1 MAVHFYTLAYITQH
15 QSANVTLR
23 LVILIALFVALLFTS
38 LRYLHNKMKTRLR
51 DLSIGLVVLFT
62 ILLGIN
68 VQDYMQSYR
77 DVSQAQMLS
86 KFFTSISIDHNV
98 PVKDI
103 VVNSTTLKDG
113 MIVRFNEED
122 YTVHLGDDNNTYT
135 LERTHVIDHH
145 VYID

>member
-1 MAVHFYTLAYITQH
+1 MHFYTLAYITQH

-23 LVILIALFVALLFTS
+23 LIILIAIFVALLFTS

-77 DVSQAQMLS
+77 DVSQAQMLN

-103 VVNSTTLKDG
+103 VVNSTTLKDS

-122 YTVHLGDDNNTYT
+122 YMVHLGDDNNTYT
-135 LERTHVIDHH
+135 LERTHIINHH

>member
-1 MAVHFYTLAYITQH
+1 VHFYTLAYITQH

>member
-1 MAVHFYTLAYITQH
+1 MHFYTLAYITQH

-103 VVNSTTLKDG
+103 VVNSTTLKDS

-122 YTVHLGDDNNTYT
+122 YTVHLSDDNNTYT

>member
-1 MAVHFYTLAYITQH
+1 MHFYTLAYITQH

-68 VQDYMQSYR
+68 VRDYMQSYR
-77 DVSQAQMLS
+77 DVSQAQMLN

-103 VVNSTTLKDG
+103 VVNSTTLKDS

-122 YTVHLGDDNNTYT
+122 YMVHLGDDNNTYT
-135 LERTHVIDHH
+135 LERTHIINHH

>member
-1 MAVHFYTLAYITQH
+1 MHFYTLAYITQH

-77 DVSQAQMLS
+77 DVSQTQMLS

>member
-1 MAVHFYTLAYITQH
+1 MHFYTLAYITQH

-86 KFFTSISIDHNV
+86 KFFASISIDHNV

>member
-1 MAVHFYTLAYITQH
+1 MHFYTLAYITQH

-135 LERTHVIDHH
+135 LERTHVIDYH

>member
-1 MAVHFYTLAYITQH
+1 MHFYTLAYITQH

-113 MIVRFNEED
+113 MIVRFNEE
-122 YTVHLGDDNNTYT
+122 
-135 LERTHVIDHH
+135 
-145 VYID
+145 

>member
-1 MAVHFYTLAYITQH
+1 MHFYTLAYITQH

-103 VVNSTTLKDG
+103 VVNSSTLKDS

-122 YTVHLGDDNNTYT
+122 YTVHLSDDNNTYT

>member
-1 MAVHFYTLAYITQH
+1 MHFYTLAYITQH

-23 LVILIALFVALLFTS
+23 LVILIAIFVALLFTS

>member
-1 MAVHFYTLAYITQH
+1 MHFYTLAYITQH

>member
-1 MAVHFYTLAYITQH
+1 MHFYTLAYITQH

-98 PVKDI
+98 PVKDV

>member
-1 MAVHFYTLAYITQH
+1 MHFYTLAYITQH

-68 VQDYMQSYR
+68 VQDYMQSYH

-103 VVNSTTLKDG
+103 VVNSTTLKDS

-122 YTVHLGDDNNTYT
+122 YTVHLSDDNNTYT

>member
-1 MAVHFYTLAYITQH
+1 MHFYTLAYITQH

-103 VVNSTTLKDG
+103 VVNSTTLKDS

>member
-1 MAVHFYTLAYITQH
+1 MHFYTLAYITQH

-38 LRYLHNKMKTRLR
+38 LRYLHNKMKTCLR

-77 DVSQAQMLS
+77 DVSQAQMLN

-103 VVNSTTLKDG
+103 VVNSTTLKDS

-122 YTVHLGDDNNTYT
+122 YMVHLGDDNNTYT
-135 LERTHVIDHH
+135 LERTHIINHH

>member
-1 MAVHFYTLAYITQH
+1 MHFYTLAYITQH

-113 MIVRFNEED
+113 MIVRFNEEY

>member
-1 MAVHFYTLAYITQH
+1 MHFYTLAYITQH

-38 LRYLHNKMKTRLR
+38 LRYLNNKMKTRLR

>member
-1 MAVHFYTLAYITQH
+1 
-15 QSANVTLR
+15 
-23 LVILIALFVALLFTS
+23 
-38 LRYLHNKMKTRLR
+38 MKTRLR

-103 VVNSTTLKDG
+103 VVNSTTLKDS

>member
-1 MAVHFYTLAYITQH
+1 MHFYTLAYITQH

-86 KFFTSISIDHNV
+86 KFFTSISTDHNV

>member
-1 MAVHFYTLAYITQH
+1 MHFYTLAYITQH

-122 YTVHLGDDNNTYT
+122 YTVHLGGDNNTYT

>member
-1 MAVHFYTLAYITQH
+1 MHFYTLAYITQH

-77 DVSQAQMLS
+77 DVSQAQMLN

-103 VVNSTTLKDG
+103 VVNSTTLKDS

-122 YTVHLGDDNNTYT
+122 YMVHLGDDNNTYT

>member
-1 MAVHFYTLAYITQH
+1 MHFYTLAYITQH

-77 DVSQAQMLS
+77 DVSQAQMLN

-103 VVNSTTLKDG
+103 VVNSTTLKDS

-122 YTVHLGDDNNTYT
+122 YMVHLGDNNNTYT
-135 LERTHVIDHH
+135 LERTHIINHH

>member
-1 MAVHFYTLAYITQH
+1 MHFYTLAYITQH
-15 QSANVTLR
+15 QSANVTIR

>member
-1 MAVHFYTLAYITQH
+1 MHFYTLAYITQH

-23 LVILIALFVALLFTS
+23 LIILIAIFVALLFTS

>member
-1 MAVHFYTLAYITQH
+1 MHLYTLAYITQH

-23 LVILIALFVALLFTS
+23 LIILIAIFVALLFTS

-122 YTVHLGDDNNTYT
+122 YTVHLGDDNNTYA
-135 LERTHVIDHH
+135 LERTHIIDHH

>member
-1 MAVHFYTLAYITQH
+1 MHFYTLAYITQH

-77 DVSQAQMLS
+77 DVSQAQMLN

-103 VVNSTTLKDG
+103 VVNSTTLKDS

-122 YTVHLGDDNNTYT
+122 CMVHLGDDNNTYT

>member
-1 MAVHFYTLAYITQH
+1 MHFYTLAHITQH

-103 VVNSTTLKDG
+103 VVNSTTLKDS

>member
-1 MAVHFYTLAYITQH
+1 MHFYTLAYITQH

-23 LVILIALFVALLFTS
+23 LVILIAIFVALLFTS

-103 VVNSTTLKDG
+103 IVNSTTLKDS

>member
-1 MAVHFYTLAYITQH
+1 MHFYTLAYITQH

-23 LVILIALFVALLFTS
+23 LVILVALFVALLFTS

-103 VVNSTTLKDG
+103 VVNSTTLKDS

>member
-1 MAVHFYTLAYITQH
+1 MHFYTLAYITQH

-103 VVNSTTLKDG
+103 VANSTTLKDG

>member
-1 MAVHFYTLAYITQH
+1 MHFYTLAYITQH

-103 VVNSTTLKDG
+103 VVNSITLKDS

>member
-1 MAVHFYTLAYITQH
+1 MHFYTLAYITQH

-145 VYID
+145 AYID

>member
-1 MAVHFYTLAYITQH
+1 MHFYTLAYITQH

-23 LVILIALFVALLFTS
+23 LIILIALFVALLFTS

-103 VVNSTTLKDG
+103 VVNSTTLKDS

>member
-1 MAVHFYTLAYITQH
+1 MHFYTLAYITQH

-113 MIVRFNEED
+113 MVVRFNEED
-122 YTVHLGDDNNTYT
+122 YTVHLGGDNNTYT